1 MSDERMRNLGPVSQ
15 RMLAG
20 IGVHT
25 LADLAA
31 LGALEAWR
39 RLRFEQPPGLTMNGL
54 YAMEAALRDC
64 HWLALPAE
72 VKMALK
78 AEAARIRACLPLDQP
93 PRSDGR

>member
-1 MSDERMRNLGPVSQ
+1 MRNLGPVS
-15 RMLAG
+15 LELLGG

-25 LADLAA
+25 LDDLRRM
-31 LGALEAWR
+31 GAVTAWQ

-72 VKMALK
+72 VKVALK
-78 AEAARIRACLPLDQP
+78 AEAARIRACLPM
-93 PRSDGR
+93 PRHSDWR